1 MALVEIRYDT
11 SQAKR
16 ATKDLT
22 KDTKKLQDAVRG
34 SQGALEKQGRAAGAA
49 AGATTKFGAS
59 AKLAAPGVR
68 ALGAA
73 VKAALGPVGLLL
85 SAAGAMTQAFGVLAK
100 QDFAEAKVR
109 TLGVNSAELTKRLK
123 GVSRELN
130 GQASVVELTAAA
142 YDVAS
147 AGFANAAD
155 NAKILKAASQG
166 ATGGFSDINT
176 VADAATSVLNAYGK
190 TADEVSAIVD
200 GFIQTQNDGKII
212 IGQYAA
218 NIAKVSPVAAALGIE
233 LAEVNAAVA
242 QITAGGTNAEMTFT
256 GLKTAFAQIASGN
269 VGKEFKK
276 YGVEINAATIKSDGL
291 AGTLEKIKKTG
302 ADAGTVIKAF
312 GTEAGPA
319 VLALLENTEKYNK
332 LLENQKKAQG
342 AAAKAAFEA
351 SDTIKGSL
359 NRLRVAFEN
368 LFADGGELGDLL
380 KLIFKGAAVTV
391 EVLGVTINN
400 LLAPFRAVS
409 AAVSEVG
416 KAIGQAL
423 GMEGVNVAFEMQEAY
438 KGVLDVF
445 SQVSDFIVGLGVRF
459 GQFLGGIITGTNQV
473 KTFVK
478 QNLIG
483 GFADAFNGIKQ
494 KMMEFYNG
502 LPGWAKFLIEGAAKA
517 ANIAGNMISGAMG
530 KIKQFA
536 QTTIAAGQGFK
547 ADEKARVANAQQ
559 QQAAAANGIAPTGG
573 GLGKTKLSDAQK
585 EELRRQQEA
594 QRLADA
600 AYNQQQKQQESFE
613 NQVLKLQEKQAIQR
627 AIIDGNEEEV
637 RNAFLLSNLQKQHG
651 EENGQILYQN
661 ELIGQALDKRVEKHK
676 QMQDEQ
682 KKEAEKIK
690 ELFTQIGM
698 SIKDGVVE
706 MIGAAIDKTKSLREV
721 ALNLVNKLKNMLL
734 DVAINFAMFGTVSG
748 TGSGGGLLGK
758 LFNFG
763 GKRAKGGPVARGKG
777 YIVGENG
784 PEYFQPGQSGEI
796 VPNDFLK
803 QVMQQ
808 YGFFGMMMY
817 PRLRMQR
824 YGNQPMNAMEMRMF
838 PRGFAGF
845 GGAMSGGMGQST
857 GNPMLDIYTGRGSFA
872 GTQARAK
879 GGPVLG
885 GAGYTVGE
893 RGPEMFIPRGGGG
906 GGVSANIVV
915 NVNADGG
922 MQSQGDPS
930 EAKRLGEAIGIAV
943 RQELIKQ
950 KRPGGLLS

>member
-1 MALVEIRYDT
+1 MADVAIRFET

-22 KDTKKLQDAVRG
+22 SDTKKLQEAVRG

-49 AGATTKFGAS
+49 AAGTTKFGAS

-109 TLGVNSAELTKRLK
+109 TLGVNSEELTKRLK

-190 TADEVSAIVD
+190 TADEVGAIVD

-319 VLALLENTEKYNK
+319 VLALLENTDKYNR

-351 SDTIKGSL
+351 SDTINGSL

-400 LLAPFRAVS
+400 LLAPFRAVG
-409 AAVSEVG
+409 AAVSEIG

-423 GMEGVNVAFEMQEAY
+423 GIEGVNVAFEMQEAY
-438 KGVLDVF
+438 KGVLGVF
-445 SQVSDFIVGLGVRF
+445 TQVSDFIVGLGVRF
-459 GQFLGGIITGTNQV
+459 GKFFGEIITGTNQV

-478 QNLIG
+478 QNLVG
-483 GFADAFNGIKQ
+483 GFVDAFNGIKTAMQ
-494 KMMEFYNG
+494 NFYNG
-502 LPGWAKFLIEGAAKA
+502 LPGWAKFLIQGAAKA
-517 ANIAGNMISGAMG
+517 ANIAGNMISGVMG
-530 KIKQFA
+530 QV
-536 QTTIAAGQGFK
+536 QQQVSETIAAGRGFK
-547 ADEKARVANAQQ
+547 AEEQSRRTSAQ
-559 QQAAAANGIAPTGG
+559 QQAAANSISPTGG
-573 GLGKTKLSDAQK
+573 VLGNGKLTDAQK
-585 EELRRQQEA
+585 EEERRRKEALELEEAAVKAQERK
-594 QRLADA
+594 QLA
-600 AYNQQQKQQESFE
+600 FE
-613 NQVLKLQEKQAIQR
+613 NQVNKLHEQQAMQQAIL
-627 AIIDGNEEEV
+627 DGSEKEVANAYLLKNLINEY
-637 RNAFLLSNLQKQHG
+637 G
-651 EENGQILYQN
+651 EENGQVLYQN
-661 ELIGQALDKRVEKHK
+661 NLNLQSLKDQVKESKKLKDQQEKAAERMKALYED
-676 QMQDEQ
+676 
-682 KKEAEKIK
+682 
-690 ELFTQIGM
+690 IGM
-698 SIKDGVVE
+698 TIKDGVVSA
-706 MIGAAIDKTKSLREV
+706 IKGAIDGTKSLREV
-721 ALNLVNKLKNMLL
+721 AVNLLNNIANKLL
-734 DVAINFAMFGTVSG
+734 DVAVNLALFGVSSG
-748 TGSGGGLLGK
+748 TGSGGGLLGG

-763 GKRAKGGPVARGKG
+763 GKRAAGGPV
-777 YIVGENG
+777 
-784 PEYFQPGQSGEI
+784 S
-796 VPNDFLK
+796 
-803 QVMQQ
+803 
-808 YGFFGMMMY
+808 
-817 PRLRMQR
+817 
-824 YGNQPMNAMEMRMF
+824 
-838 PRGFAGF
+838 AG
-845 GGAMSGGMGQST
+845 SSY
-857 GNPMLDIYTGRGSFA
+857 L
-872 GTQARAK
+872 
-879 GGPVLG
+879 
-885 GAGYTVGE
+885 VGE
-893 RGPEMFIPRGGGG
+893 RGPELFTPSRSGAIVPNNAMGGIG
-906 GGVSANIVV
+906 NITV
-915 NVNADGG
+915 NVDATGSNV
-922 MQSQGDPS
+922 QGDS
-930 EAKRLGEAIGIAV
+930 TEQKRLGEAIGIAI

-950 KRPGGLLS
+950 KRPGGLLA

>member
-1 MALVEIRYDT
+1 VADVAIRFET

-22 KDTKKLQDAVRG
+22 SDTKKLQEAVRG
-34 SQGALEKQGRAAGAA
+34 SQSALEKQGRAAGAA
-49 AGATTKFGAS
+49 AAGTTKFGAS

-85 SAAGAMTQAFGVLAK
+85 SAAGAMSQAFGVLAK

-109 TLGVNSAELTKRLK
+109 TLGVNSEELTARLK

-155 NAKILKAASQG
+155 NAKILQAASQG

-190 TADEVSAIVD
+190 TADEVGAIVD

-302 ADAGTVIKAF
+302 ADAGTIIKAF

-319 VLALLENTEKYNK
+319 VLALLENTDKYNK

-351 SDTIKGSL
+351 SDTINGSL

-400 LLAPFRAVS
+400 LLSPFRAVG
-409 AAVSEVG
+409 AAVSEIG

-423 GMEGVNVAFEMQEAY
+423 GIEGVNVAFEMQEAY

-459 GQFLGGIITGTNQV
+459 GKFFGEIITGTNQV

-483 GFADAFNGIKQ
+483 GFAGAFNGIKQ

-502 LPGWAKFLIEGAAKA
+502 LPGWAKFLIQGAAKA
-517 ANIAGNMISGAMG
+517 ANIAGNMISGVMG
-530 KIKQFA
+530 QVQQQVSK
-536 QTTIAAGQGFK
+536 TIAAGRGFK

-559 QQAAAANGIAPTGG
+559 QQAAAAANGIVSTGG
-573 GLGKTKLSDAQK
+573 ALGKS
-585 EELRRQQEA
+585 
-594 QRLADA
+594 
-600 AYNQQQKQQESFE
+600 
-613 NQVLKLQEKQAIQR
+613 EK
-627 AIIDGNEEEV
+627 D
-637 RNAFLLSNLQKQHG
+637 
-651 EENGQILYQN
+651 
-661 ELIGQALDKRVEKHK
+661 
-676 QMQDEQ
+676 
-682 KKEAEKIK
+682 KEAERQARIAQASK
-690 ELFTQIGM
+690 ERVQSLQNQTLLASALNAEERQQFDRQIQINELLQNKKGLTDEQLRAEMDALTGLFAQQDATKQLLKDKEALEKQEKKLADQQKKAAENMQALYTDIGM
-698 SIKDGVVE
+698 TIKDGVV
-706 MIGAAIDKTKSLREV
+706 GAIKGAIDGTKNLKEV
-721 ALNLVNKLKNMLL
+721 AIGILDSLISKLL
-734 DVAINFAMFGTVSG
+734 DFLVTAALFGMG
-748 TGSGGGLLGK
+748 GIGSGGGLFGN
-758 LFNFG
+758 LFKFG
-763 GKRAKGGPVARGKG
+763 GGKAKGGPVSAGTS
-777 YIVGENG
+777 YMVGENG
-784 PEYFQPGQSGEI
+784 PEMFTPSRSGTI
-796 VPNDFLK
+796 VPS
-803 QVMQQ
+803 
-808 YGFFGMMMY
+808 
-817 PRLRMQR
+817 
-824 YGNQPMNAMEMRMF
+824 NAM
-838 PRGFAGF
+838 
-845 GGAMSGGMGQST
+845 GGVQVGSINITVENTGEQLTPAAQKQIANQVQGIVMATLVNERRSGGI
-857 GNPMLDIYTGRGSFA
+857 LR
-872 GTQARAK
+872 
-879 GGPVLG
+879 
-885 GAGYTVGE
+885 
-893 RGPEMFIPRGGGG
+893 
-906 GGVSANIVV
+906 
-915 NVNADGG
+915 
-922 MQSQGDPS
+922 
-930 EAKRLGEAIGIAV
+930 
-943 RQELIKQ
+943 
-950 KRPGGLLS
+950 

>member
-1 MALVEIRYDT
+1 VADVAIRFET

-22 KDTKKLQDAVRG
+22 SDTKKLQEAVRG
-34 SQGALEKQGRAAGAA
+34 SQSALEKQGRAAGAA
-49 AGATTKFGAS
+49 AAGTTKFGAS

-85 SAAGAMTQAFGVLAK
+85 SAAGAMSQAFGVLAK

-109 TLGVNSAELTKRLK
+109 TLGVNSEELTARLK

-155 NAKILKAASQG
+155 NAKILQAASQG

-190 TADEVSAIVD
+190 TADEVGAIVD

-302 ADAGTVIKAF
+302 ADAGTIIKAF

-319 VLALLENTEKYNK
+319 VLALLENTDKYNK

-351 SDTIKGSL
+351 SDTINGSL

-400 LLAPFRAVS
+400 LLSPFRAVG
-409 AAVSEVG
+409 AAVSEIG

-423 GMEGVNVAFEMQEAY
+423 GIEGVNVAFEMQEAY

-459 GQFLGGIITGTNQV
+459 GKFFGEIITGTNQV

-483 GFADAFNGIKQ
+483 GFAGAFNGIKQ

-502 LPGWAKFLIEGAAKA
+502 LPGWAKFLIQGAAKA
-517 ANIAGNMISGAMG
+517 ANIAGNMISGVMG
-530 KIKQFA
+530 QVQQQVSK
-536 QTTIAAGQGFK
+536 TIAAGRGFK

-559 QQAAAANGIAPTGG
+559 QQAAAAANGIVSTGG
-573 GLGKTKLSDAQK
+573 ALGKS
-585 EELRRQQEA
+585 
-594 QRLADA
+594 
-600 AYNQQQKQQESFE
+600 
-613 NQVLKLQEKQAIQR
+613 EK
-627 AIIDGNEEEV
+627 D
-637 RNAFLLSNLQKQHG
+637 
-651 EENGQILYQN
+651 
-661 ELIGQALDKRVEKHK
+661 
-676 QMQDEQ
+676 
-682 KKEAEKIK
+682 KEAERQARIAQASK
-690 ELFTQIGM
+690 ERVQSLQNQTLLASALNAEERQQFDRQIQINELLQNKKGLTDEQLRAEMDALTGLFAQQDATKQLLKDKEALEKQEKKLADQQKKAAENMQALYTDIGM
-698 SIKDGVVE
+698 TIKDGVV
-706 MIGAAIDKTKSLREV
+706 GAIKGAIDGTKNLKEV
-721 ALNLVNKLKNMLL
+721 AIGILDSLISKLL
-734 DVAINFAMFGTVSG
+734 DFLVTAALFGMG
-748 TGSGGGLLGK
+748 GIGSGGGLFGN
-758 LFNFG
+758 LFKFG
-763 GKRAKGGPVARGKG
+763 GGKAKGGPVSAGTS
-777 YIVGENG
+777 YMVGENG
-784 PEYFQPGQSGEI
+784 PEMFTPSRSGTI
-796 VPNDFLK
+796 VPS
-803 QVMQQ
+803 
-808 YGFFGMMMY
+808 
-817 PRLRMQR
+817 
-824 YGNQPMNAMEMRMF
+824 NAM
-838 PRGFAGF
+838 
-845 GGAMSGGMGQST
+845 GGVQVGSINITVENTGEQLTPAAQKQIANQVQGIVMATLVNERRSGG
-857 GNPMLDIYTGRGSFA
+857 
-872 GTQARAK
+872 
-879 GGPVLG
+879 VL
-885 GAGYTVGE
+885 
-893 RGPEMFIPRGGGG
+893 R
-906 GGVSANIVV
+906 
-915 NVNADGG
+915 
-922 MQSQGDPS
+922 
-930 EAKRLGEAIGIAV
+930 
-943 RQELIKQ
+943 
-950 KRPGGLLS
+950 

>member
-1 MALVEIRYDT
+1 MADVAIRFET

-22 KDTKKLQDAVRG
+22 SDTKKLQEAVRG
-34 SQGALEKQGRAAGAA
+34 SQSALEKQGRAAGAA
-49 AGATTKFGAS
+49 AAGTTKFGAS

-85 SAAGAMTQAFGVLAK
+85 SAAGAMSQAFGVLAK

-109 TLGVNSAELTKRLK
+109 TLGVNSEELTARLK

-155 NAKILKAASQG
+155 NAKILQAASQG

-190 TADEVSAIVD
+190 TADEVGAIVD

-302 ADAGTVIKAF
+302 ADAGTIIKAF

-319 VLALLENTEKYNK
+319 VLALLENTDKYNK

-351 SDTIKGSL
+351 SDTINGSL

-400 LLAPFRAVS
+400 LLSPFRAVG
-409 AAVSEVG
+409 AAVSEIG

-423 GMEGVNVAFEMQEAY
+423 GIEGVNVAFEMQEAY

-459 GQFLGGIITGTNQV
+459 GKFFGEIITGTNQV

-483 GFADAFNGIKQ
+483 GFAGAFNGIKQ

-502 LPGWAKFLIEGAAKA
+502 LPGWAKFLIQGAAKA
-517 ANIAGNMISGAMG
+517 ANIAGNMISGVMG
-530 KIKQFA
+530 QVQQQVSK
-536 QTTIAAGQGFK
+536 TIAAGRGFK

-559 QQAAAANGIAPTGG
+559 QQAAAAANGIVSTGG
-573 GLGKTKLSDAQK
+573 ALGKS
-585 EELRRQQEA
+585 
-594 QRLADA
+594 
-600 AYNQQQKQQESFE
+600 
-613 NQVLKLQEKQAIQR
+613 EK
-627 AIIDGNEEEV
+627 D
-637 RNAFLLSNLQKQHG
+637 
-651 EENGQILYQN
+651 
-661 ELIGQALDKRVEKHK
+661 
-676 QMQDEQ
+676 
-682 KKEAEKIK
+682 KEAERQARIAQASK
-690 ELFTQIGM
+690 ERVQSLQNQTLLASALNAEERQQFDRQIQINELLQNKKGLTDEQLRAEMDALTGLFAQQDATKQLLKDKEALEKQEKKLADQQKKAAENMQALYTDIGM
-698 SIKDGVVE
+698 TIKDGVV
-706 MIGAAIDKTKSLREV
+706 GAIKGAIDGTKNLKEV
-721 ALNLVNKLKNMLL
+721 AIGILDSLISKLL
-734 DVAINFAMFGTVSG
+734 DFLVTAALFGMG
-748 TGSGGGLLGK
+748 GIGSGGGLFGN
-758 LFNFG
+758 LFKFG
-763 GKRAKGGPVARGKG
+763 GGKAKGGPVSAGTS
-777 YIVGENG
+777 YMVGENG
-784 PEYFQPGQSGEI
+784 PEMFTPSRSGTI
-796 VPNDFLK
+796 VPS
-803 QVMQQ
+803 
-808 YGFFGMMMY
+808 
-817 PRLRMQR
+817 
-824 YGNQPMNAMEMRMF
+824 NAM
-838 PRGFAGF
+838 
-845 GGAMSGGMGQST
+845 GGVQVGSINITVENTGEQLTPAAQKQIANQVQGIVMATLVNERRSGGI
-857 GNPMLDIYTGRGSFA
+857 LR
-872 GTQARAK
+872 
-879 GGPVLG
+879 
-885 GAGYTVGE
+885 
-893 RGPEMFIPRGGGG
+893 
-906 GGVSANIVV
+906 
-915 NVNADGG
+915 
-922 MQSQGDPS
+922 
-930 EAKRLGEAIGIAV
+930 
-943 RQELIKQ
+943 
-950 KRPGGLLS
+950 

>member
-1 MALVEIRYDT
+1 VADVAIRFET

-22 KDTKKLQDAVRG
+22 SDTKKLQEAVRG

-49 AGATTKFGAS
+49 AAGPAKFGAS

-109 TLGVNSAELTKRLK
+109 TLGVNSEELTKRLK

-155 NAKILKAASQG
+155 NAKILQAASQG

-190 TADEVSAIVD
+190 TADEVGAIVD

-218 NIAKVSPVAAALGIE
+218 NIAKVSPVAAALGVE

-319 VLALLENTEKYNK
+319 VLALLENTDKYNR

-351 SDTIKGSL
+351 SDTINGSL

-391 EVLGVTINN
+391 EVFGVTINN
-400 LLAPFRAVS
+400 LLAPFRAIG
-409 AAVSEVG
+409 AAVNEFG
-416 KAIGQAL
+416 ETIAEAL
-423 GMEGVNVAFEMQEAY
+423 GVKGVNIAFEMQEAY
-438 KGVLDVF
+438 KGVLGVF
-445 SQVSDFIVGLGVRF
+445 TQISDFIVGLGVRF
-459 GQFLGGIITGTNQV
+459 GKFLGGIVTGTNDTANAI
-473 KTFVK
+473 KK
-478 QNLIG
+478 NLIG
-483 GFADAFNGIKQ
+483 GFQDAFNGIKTAMQ
-494 KMMEFYNG
+494 NFYNG

-517 ANIAGNMISGAMG
+517 AGIVGGLVQTAMG
-530 KIKQFA
+530 GVQQVAQNVIGAAAPLVTGAAGAVQQFA
-536 QTTIAAGQGFK
+536 QTTIAEGQGFK
-547 ADEKARVANAQQ
+547 AEERLRVANAQQ
-559 QQAAAANGIAPTGG
+559 QQAANGIVPTGG
-573 GLGKTKLSDAQK
+573 GLGKDAQK
-585 EELRRQQEA
+585 LEEQRQQAA
-594 QRLADA
+594 QRLEEA
-600 AYNQQQKQQESFE
+600 AIQQQERKQLAYED
-613 NQVLKLQEKQAIQR
+613 QVNKLHEQQALQR
-627 AIIDGNEEEV
+627 AIIEGNVEEV
-637 RNAFLLSNLQKQHG
+637 ANAYLLKDLINQHG
-651 EENGQILYQN
+651 VERGNVLYQN
-661 ELIGQALDKRVEKHK
+661 ELNLQSIQKQVEEHK
-676 QMQDEQ
+676 KLEDQQ
-682 KKEAEKIK
+682 KKAGEAMKA
-690 ELFTQIGM
+690 LYMDIGM
-698 SIKDGVVE
+698 TIKDSVVE
-706 MIGAAIDKTKSLREV
+706 GIKGAIKGTKSLRDV
-721 ALNLVNKLKNMLL
+721 AMGLLDSMMNKL
-734 DVAINFAMFGTVSG
+734 IEFAVNAALFGVVPG
-748 TGSGGGLLGK
+748 GGGGLFGGI
-758 LFNFG
+758 FGGIFG
-763 GKRAKGGPVARGKG
+763 GKRAAGGPVSAGKS
-777 YIVGENG
+777 YLVGEKG
-784 PEYFQPGQSGEI
+784 PELFTPSRGGSI
-796 VPNDFLK
+796 VPN
-803 QVMQQ
+803 
-808 YGFFGMMMY
+808 
-817 PRLRMQR
+817 
-824 YGNQPMNAMEMRMF
+824 NQM
-838 PRGFAGF
+838 
-845 GGAMSGGMGQST
+845 GG
-857 GNPMLDIYTGRGSFA
+857 D
-872 GTQARAK
+872 
-879 GGPVLG
+879 
-885 GAGYTVGE
+885 
-893 RGPEMFIPRGGGG
+893 
-906 GGVSANIVV
+906 V
-915 NVNADGG
+915 NVNVNVDATGSSVEGNDT
-922 MQSQGDPS
+922 QANQ
-930 EAKRLGEAIGIAV
+930 LGAAIAAAV
-943 RQELIKQ
+943 KHELIMQ

>member
-1 MALVEIRYDT
+1 MADVAIRFET

-22 KDTKKLQDAVRG
+22 SDTKKLQEAVRG
-34 SQGALEKQGRAAGAA
+34 SQSALEKQGRAAGAA
-49 AGATTKFGAS
+49 AAGTTKFGAS

-85 SAAGAMTQAFGVLAK
+85 SAAGAMSQAFGVLAK

-109 TLGVNSAELTKRLK
+109 TLGVNSEELTARLK

-155 NAKILKAASQG
+155 NAKILQAASQG

-190 TADEVSAIVD
+190 TADEVGAIVD

-302 ADAGTVIKAF
+302 ADAGTIIKAF

-319 VLALLENTEKYNK
+319 VLALLENTDKYNK

-351 SDTIKGSL
+351 SDTINGSL

-400 LLAPFRAVS
+400 LLSPFRAVG
-409 AAVSEVG
+409 AAVSEIG

-423 GMEGVNVAFEMQEAY
+423 GIEGVNVAFEMQEAY

-459 GQFLGGIITGTNQV
+459 GKFFGEIITGTNQV

-483 GFADAFNGIKQ
+483 GFAGAFNGIKQ

-502 LPGWAKFLIEGAAKA
+502 LPGWAKFLIQGAAKA
-517 ANIAGNMISGAMG
+517 ANIAGNMISGVMG
-530 KIKQFA
+530 QVQQQVSK
-536 QTTIAAGQGFK
+536 TIAAGRGFK

-559 QQAAAANGIAPTGG
+559 QQAAAAANGIVSTGG
-573 GLGKTKLSDAQK
+573 ALGKS
-585 EELRRQQEA
+585 
-594 QRLADA
+594 
-600 AYNQQQKQQESFE
+600 
-613 NQVLKLQEKQAIQR
+613 EK
-627 AIIDGNEEEV
+627 D
-637 RNAFLLSNLQKQHG
+637 
-651 EENGQILYQN
+651 
-661 ELIGQALDKRVEKHK
+661 
-676 QMQDEQ
+676 
-682 KKEAEKIK
+682 KEAERQARIAQASK
-690 ELFTQIGM
+690 ERVQSLQNQTLLASALNAEERQQFDRQIQINELLQNKKGLTDEQLRAEMDALTGLFAQQDATKQLLKDKEALEKQEKKLADQQKKAAENMQALYTDIGM
-698 SIKDGVVE
+698 TIKDGVV
-706 MIGAAIDKTKSLREV
+706 GAIKGAIDGTKNLKEV
-721 ALNLVNKLKNMLL
+721 AIGILDSLISKLL
-734 DVAINFAMFGTVSG
+734 DFLVTAALFGMG
-748 TGSGGGLLGK
+748 GIGSGGGLFGN
-758 LFNFG
+758 LFKFG
-763 GKRAKGGPVARGKG
+763 GGKAKGGPVSAGTS
-777 YIVGENG
+777 YMVGENG
-784 PEYFQPGQSGEI
+784 PEMFTPSRSGTI
-796 VPNDFLK
+796 VPS
-803 QVMQQ
+803 
-808 YGFFGMMMY
+808 
-817 PRLRMQR
+817 
-824 YGNQPMNAMEMRMF
+824 NAM
-838 PRGFAGF
+838 
-845 GGAMSGGMGQST
+845 GGVQVGSINITVENTGEQLTPAAQKQIANQVQGIVMATLVNERRSGG
-857 GNPMLDIYTGRGSFA
+857 
-872 GTQARAK
+872 
-879 GGPVLG
+879 VL
-885 GAGYTVGE
+885 
-893 RGPEMFIPRGGGG
+893 R
-906 GGVSANIVV
+906 
-915 NVNADGG
+915 
-922 MQSQGDPS
+922 
-930 EAKRLGEAIGIAV
+930 
-943 RQELIKQ
+943 
-950 KRPGGLLS
+950 